1 MAPKAKQRSPSPSPY
16 LLLLQVVAPTAKWN
30 EMNRKNRLGQS
41 ENDCK
46 LINAGLYRRI
56 LVKLV
61 STALTGYFY
70 TTSRIRVSDK
80 LAKIKYDPIGGHF
93 THTLSSR

>member
-1 MAPKAKQRSPSPSPY
+1 MAPKAKQ
-16 LLLLQVVAPTAKWN
+16 
-30 EMNRKNRLGQS
+30 
-41 ENDCK
+41 
-46 LINAGLYRRI
+46 RRI

-80 LAKIKYDPIGGHF
+80 LAKIKYDPIEGKARRNLFFDLVVCLVKRHVLF
-93 THTLSSR
+93 TETKIK